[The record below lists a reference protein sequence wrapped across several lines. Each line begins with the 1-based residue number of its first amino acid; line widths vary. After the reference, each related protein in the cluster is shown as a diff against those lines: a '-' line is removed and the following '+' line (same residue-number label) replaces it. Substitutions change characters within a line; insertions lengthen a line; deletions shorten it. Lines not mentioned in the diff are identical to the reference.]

1 MRARRALKSKMGGL
15 IMNPKRSFRFFGLMA
30 LGLLAASLVPAT
42 ASAQV
47 FKGYFTLPVETRW
60 GKAVL
65 PPGTYTLT
73 LNSQAFPNIAS
84 VQGEKMHVLVMPSV
98 VDAGRTTGP
107 CKVFIARFN
116 GKARIR
122 GLQLGTIGAT
132 YWYAVPKGE
141 LELLAYTPALV
152 ERLPII
158 RGGK

>member
-1 MRARRALKSKMGGL
+1 
-15 IMNPKRSFRFFGLMA
+15 MNPKKNFRFFGLIA
-30 LGLLAASLVPAT
+30 LGLLAVSLVPAT

-47 FKGYFTLPVETRW
+47 FKAYFTLPVETRW

-65 PPGTYTLT
+65 PPGTYTVT

-84 VQGEKMHVLVMPSV
+84 VQGERTHILVMPSV
-98 VDAGRTTGP
+98 VDAGHAPGP

-122 GLQLGTIGAT
+122 SLQLGTIGAT
-132 YWYAVPKGE
+132 YWYAVPKSE
-141 LELLAYTPALV
+141 LELLAHTPVLM
-152 ERLPII
+152 EGLPIT